1 MFHRYF
7 SLLTD
12 QSLHIVLLQTGRSDS
27 VVVDGKTHYHH
38 HRHFHYHEPRSLSLT
53 TEPPSLPTYNL
64 RANSKY
70 VEATF
75 LFPHKNETSTAAVAA
90 GHTTA
95 FHDAH
100 PMVIEAKKEGYVPR
114 Y

>member
-1 MFHRYF
+1 MLR
-7 SLLTD
+7 
-12 QSLHIVLLQTGRSDS
+12 QTGRSDS
-27 VVVDGKTHYHH
+27 VVLDDGKTHYHH

-75 LFPHKNETSTAAVAA
+75 LFPHKNETTTAAIAH
-90 GHTTA
+90 GG
-95 FHDAH
+95 H